1 MVKCLIMVRKNVLRN
16 IFTAKCELRCLKF
29 CPNGYVLDKNGC
41 QTCICKPPSKYIYLY
56 KIYLFKKTKHYFK
69 VTVSLFRYLI
79 INLRSIRRTDLWKK
93 SVH

>member
-1 MVKCLIMVRKNVLRN
+1 MVKCLIMVRKNVLRH

-69 VTVSLFRYLI
+69 VTVSLFCYLI
-79 INLRSIRRTDLWKK
+79 INLPVVRKTDLWKK